1 MATGRSDHN
10 KDDGDQERGQRII
23 AQVFLSVEIPVY
35 SFLAQMSVQTW
46 KRLLFS
52 LECMEYLRIPVMT
65 HLN

>member
-10 KDDGDQERGQRII
+10 KDDGDQERGQGIN

-35 SFLAQMSVQTW
+35 SFLAQMSVQSW

-52 LECMEYLRIPVMT
+52 FQVWNVWSI
-65 HLN
+65 